1 MMEVG
6 VAVQLELEVS
16 VGRVLPVLTAPA
28 TRTLSTGVVLEG
40 SGNGSRGTTMP
51 DDGCLASLSARRAA
65 LAAAKRS

>member
-16 VGRVLPVLTAPA
+16 VGGVLPVLAAPA
-28 TRTLSTGVVLEG
+28 TRPLPTVVAPEA